1 MCGHRGKTS
10 SGKPVVNRETVIIAG
25 RNPAAALSSSLF
37 FPNSFPSG
45 FRISKR
51 VKIEKETLSAP
62 GFGDEM

>member
-1 MCGHRGKTS
+1 M
-10 SGKPVVNRETVIIAG
+10 VNRETVVIAG

-51 VKIEKETLSAP
+51 VKIEK
-62 GFGDEM
+62 